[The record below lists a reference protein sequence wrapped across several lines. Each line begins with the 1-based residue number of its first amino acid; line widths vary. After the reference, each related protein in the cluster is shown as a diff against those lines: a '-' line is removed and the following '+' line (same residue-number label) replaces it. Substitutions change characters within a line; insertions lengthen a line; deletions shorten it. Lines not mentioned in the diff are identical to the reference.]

1 MEIKVII
8 ILTAVMLLII
18 GVTPSD
24 KNAMVEA
31 ENIEVYY
38 DTIGVYKYI
47 TCEKSNQQLKAEIEK
62 TKREL
67 CAQIIDQSNILDT
80 LQFRNYGAK

>member
-8 ILTAVMLLII
+8 TLTAIMLLII
-18 GVTPSD
+18 GVTPSE
-24 KNAMVEA
+24 KNAMVEE

-38 DTIGVYKYI
+38 DTIGVYKYVS
-47 TCEKSNQQLKAEIEK
+47 CVRSNQQLKAEIEK

-67 CAQIIDQSNILDT
+67 CDQIIDQSNIIDT